1 MIGLYLLM
9 KTDHKISLQD
19 MIKEPSF
26 MPVMNISEE
35 FDLKTNK
42 NGYYIMPTTY

>member
-1 MIGLYLLM
+1 MIR
-9 KTDHKISLQD
+9 
-19 MIKEPSF
+19 EPSF

-35 FDLKTNK
+35 FELKSNK